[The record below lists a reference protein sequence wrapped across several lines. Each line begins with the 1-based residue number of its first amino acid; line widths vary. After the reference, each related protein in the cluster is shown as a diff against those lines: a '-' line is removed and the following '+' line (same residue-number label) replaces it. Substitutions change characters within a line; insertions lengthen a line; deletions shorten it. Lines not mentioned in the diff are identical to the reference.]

1 MKKHREIIIFLLLLI
16 VAGCEESEYR
26 ITEPKPTLE
35 VKALQETYTLQE
47 PAYIQLKI
55 SQQGYN
61 GEFQVS
67 AILNEGSCKLTMQG
81 SDLSTDGTWT
91 SMHNATEILTLTP
104 TKAGQLRI
112 SFEVKAKD
120 GEQSGRSF
128 INFTVQESPALQ
140 FSILYPETASITHP
154 VELTITVTKTGWEG
168 AVPVKYEQLSGS
180 GTLQYGAVSI
190 TPSVSFSVPA
200 NSEQP
205 LYYAPNAR
213 GIHKLQF
220 SATDGRTTEY
230 KTIEIIITN

>member
-1 MKKHREIIIFLLLLI
+1 MKKYHEIILFLLLLM
-16 VAGCEESEYR
+16 VVGCEKSEYR
-26 ITEPKPTLE
+26 ITEPTPTLE

-55 SQQGYN
+55 SQQGYD

-67 AILNEGSCKLTMQG
+67 AVLSEGACRLTMQG
-81 SDLSTDGTWT
+81 SDLPTDGTWT
-91 SMHNATEILTLTP
+91 SMPNATEILTLTP
-104 TKAGQLRI
+104 TKVGQLRI

-128 INFTVQESPALQ
+128 INFAVQESPALQ
-140 FSILYPETASITHP
+140 LSILCPATASITNP

-180 GTLQYGAVSI
+180 GTLQYGAVSV

-230 KTIEIIITN
+230 ETIEIIITN